1 MDSYSGSEP
10 RLFISFRLG
19 NESNDQPP
27 RRSIDEERM
36 NSNDSFVTAASNSER
51 PLTGDGPACN
61 LDLESPNSANPEE
74 FVAASPTNPESEAT
88 QGNLLVENPHSS
100 QMQLDSSGPT
110 NVVSGDNTTPVLTA
124 GSFLVESSS
133 TDESCGEYIV
143 RKWAQL
149 GCSAEVG
156 TSSQGG
162 GTADKFSESVAIELA
177 PGQDVARQEEME
189 TDSVSEVAFLDAPKL
204 PFKSNLKSRYG
215 PPEAKALKLSIK
227 LGNEPRVLSVAAD
240 QMECPTLTE
249 SENEFSDDFRAP
261 HSGDKRRPKSP
272 ARICSDVGQD
282 SEGLVGST
290 VADALFAPTSANL
303 FSVCDTASNTSVD
316 FPEAVP
322 RDPQLSASS
331 RALIKEYFE
340 AATPVELPAGHS
352 TLALNEGQVCHVLKV
367 VADEAVK
374 SSLKVMENL
383 IQQASR
389 LNLGTPHLN
398 SGVNTKP
405 RKSVDR
411 VSGGESQSGFL
422 SDHGSDT
429 SGAIKSTDDFAS
441 IGYSYE
447 HSDLESHPFTPPPAG
462 PPGCSRADLGS
473 FDATNKLESPG
484 AQTLAGLKAEAVAE
498 KTKTVRQKK
507 SRKTPTRNSGPS
519 RHRVPRGCKIMK
531 EAYFKGMEWTKTF
544 VSGPVD
550 PRWNPYKFYCQIC
563 KGNISIYGRGA
574 REILRH
580 HATERHLRKD
590 QRWRYEHLATE
601 DPITKVV
608 KHHVRGRDGKL
619 LTPFELQ
626 RELPCFI
633 EEQLVDIGEKLPF
646 YDEYIQGTDYMASSS
661 ENRVRIQISVLG
673 NYLRSQGDI
682 SILKSF
688 WRDVGVI
695 VNHQSL
701 FTDFNWSKERLSV
714 STSSVPTDLKSS

>member
-1 MDSYSGSEP
+1 M
-10 RLFISFRLG
+10 
-19 NESNDQPP
+19 
-27 RRSIDEERM
+27 
-36 NSNDSFVTAASNSER
+36 
-51 PLTGDGPACN
+51 
-61 LDLESPNSANPEE
+61 
-74 FVAASPTNPESEAT
+74 
-88 QGNLLVENPHSS
+88 GNLPLIQKQQN
-100 QMQLDSSGPT
+100 SSGQP
-110 NVVSGDNTTPVLTA
+110 NVASGTNTTPDLTA

-162 GTADKFSESVAIELA
+162 GTADKFSESAAIELA

-189 TDSVSEVAFLDAPKL
+189 TDSVSEVAFLASPKL
-204 PFKSNLKSRYG
+204 PLKSNLKSRYG

-227 LGNEPRVLSVAAD
+227 LGNESRLLSVAAD
-240 QMECPTLTE
+240 EMERPTPTE
-249 SENEFSDDFRAP
+249 SENEFSDDFQAP
-261 HSGDKRRPKSP
+261 HSGDKARPKSP
-272 ARICSDVGQD
+272 ARFCSDAGQD
-282 SEGLVGST
+282 SEGLIGST
-290 VADALFAPTSANL
+290 VADALFAPTSANV

-374 SSLKVMENL
+374 SLLKAMENL

-405 RKSVDR
+405 RKSRDQ

-473 FDATNKLESPG
+473 FEVPNQLDSHG
-484 AQTLAGLKAEAVAE
+484 AQTLAELKAEAMAE

-507 SRKTPTRNSGPS
+507 PRKTPSRNSGPS
-519 RHRVPRGCKIMK
+519 RHRVPRGCKILK

-550 PRWNPYKFYCQIC
+550 PRWNPYKFYCQI
-563 KGNISIYGRGA
+563 
-574 REILRH
+574 
-580 HATERHLRKD
+580 
-590 QRWRYEHLATE
+590 
-601 DPITKVV
+601 
-608 KHHVRGRDGKL
+608 
-619 LTPFELQ
+619 
-626 RELPCFI
+626 
-633 EEQLVDIGEKLPF
+633 
-646 YDEYIQGTDYMASSS
+646 
-661 ENRVRIQISVLG
+661 
-673 NYLRSQGDI
+673 
-682 SILKSF
+682 
-688 WRDVGVI
+688 
-695 VNHQSL
+695 
-701 FTDFNWSKERLSV
+701 
-714 STSSVPTDLKSS
+714 